1 MKEVDPDWWKTLFDK
16 TYLITDA
23 RSVCDQG
30 VTCREVD
37 FLEEALSLGKSW
49 AILDLCGG
57 QGRHSLELS
66 RRGFKHVT
74 VLDYSRVLIEL
85 GRQQAQEEGLNTLF
99 VRKDA
104 RDTGLPCERFRV
116 IIIMASSFGYFVDE
130 AENEKILSESYRMLM
145 PGGVLF
151 LDLPHKRHVV
161 RNFVPQSRHNASEDI
176 VVHRQRRLD
185 EDIIYSREMV
195 ISKTEGVLR
204 DATYCTRLYTPE
216 KITTMLTSA
225 GFDSVT
231 IQKDF
236 VSHENKMDY
245 GLMTNRMIVIAKRH
259 RDPSLA

>member
-1 MKEVDPDWWKTLFDK
+1 MKEVDPDWWKTLFDE

-37 FLEEALSLGKSW
+37 FLEQALGLEKSW

-57 QGRHSLELS
+57 QGRHSLELG

-74 VLDYSRVLIEL
+74 VLDYSKVLIEL
-85 GRQQAQEEGLNTLF
+85 GRQQAREQRLNTLF
-99 VRKDA
+99 VRGDA
-104 RDTGLPCERFRV
+104 RDTGLPSERFRI

-130 AENEKILSESYRMLM
+130 IENEKVLSESYRILI

-151 LDLPHKRHVV
+151 LDLPNKGHVV
-161 RNFVPQSRHNASEDI
+161 RNFSPHSQHNANEDI
-176 VVHRQRRLD
+176 VVSRQRRLD
-185 EDIIYSREMV
+185 HDIIYSREMV
-195 ISKTEGVLR
+195 ISKTEGILR

-216 KITTMLTSA
+216 KITAMLTSV

-236 VSHENKMDY
+236 VSHDKKKDY

-259 RDPSLA
+259 PDPSLV